1 MRQRE
6 LSWHRCVELHPIATD
21 RMIELP
27 AAEFEPEMAE
37 LMSRMVS
44 KDDWTIG
51 TKMLRDAARLLSN
64 SDDLSASSVESFY
77 AFAIDWELE
86 GDDFHQ
92 IVKECKAP
100 T

>member
-1 MRQRE
+1 
-6 LSWHRCVELHPIATD
+6 
-21 RMIELP
+21 
-27 AAEFEPEMAE
+27 
-37 LMSRMVS
+37 MVS

-51 TKMLRDAARLLSN
+51 TKMLRDAARLLSKPDGLRT
-64 SDDLSASSVESFY
+64 STVESFF